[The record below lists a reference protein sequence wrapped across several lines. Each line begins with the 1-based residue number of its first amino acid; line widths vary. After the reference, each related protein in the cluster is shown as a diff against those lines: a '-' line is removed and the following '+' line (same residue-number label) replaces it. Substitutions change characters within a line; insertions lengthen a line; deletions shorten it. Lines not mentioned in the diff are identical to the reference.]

1 MGFQL
6 HVLGETKKLL
16 DNNDEKKKS
25 GEIGAQIEQQLKRKE
40 RKVVT
45 TFSYTARA
53 VKKKKKATTQLK
65 EIDIRATR
73 TLYANKCV
81 SFWPRGVRRTTS
93 THADIHRENGKKKTR
108 PKEERR

>member
-1 MGFQL
+1 M
-6 HVLGETKKLL
+6 
-16 DNNDEKKKS
+16 
-25 GEIGAQIEQQLKRKE
+25 
-40 RKVVT
+40 VT

-53 VKKKKKATTQLK
+53 VKKKKKPATTQLK

-93 THADIHRENGKKKTR
+93 THADIHRENGKKKNATKR
-108 PKEERR
+108 GEEIEEQRGRRREKQGGITQHSRTLFSLALTPVKTMT